1 MPDRRDP
8 APSRTVRPEPVVT
21 VSSVLPTV
29 REVLRMEPVARA
41 LPEVLTGRD
50 RLDAP
55 VRWVHVAETAEAARL
70 GSGGELLLATGVGW
84 PSDDA
89 ALRRLGRVLIEA
101 DVAGLVLELGPPM
114 PVAPSALVDEFE
126 AAGLPFAVLHREARF
141 VAITE
146 AVHARIIAE
155 QMAALRARDDIH
167 ALFTDLSL
175 RGSPADFIVE
185 QAARVLASPV
195 VLEDT
200 SHRVVAAAG
209 LDAGQRGG
217 EAELAQWEQR
227 SRSAHRGEGGGW
239 TIVPVEARGMRWGH
253 LVALPGEQHPAG
265 RSNVLEQAAVAL
277 ALSRLSDRDDDEW
290 TRRSHDA
297 LLSALLGRRFAGEGG
312 VTARFEAAGFPVAG
326 RTLAGAALR
335 LRSGTLPVAAAPRA
349 VEAARAAGADAVA
362 GRHPEQAGTLVVA
375 VSVGAGRGVSG
386 AAGGAVVGGALG
398 GSVRGGPGA
407 GPGGAAGGAVG
418 GGPSG
423 RSGGGLSDALFE
435 AIAEAVAGARLD
447 DPATVVAVG
456 SDARGITGLLSSLE
470 EAVELAAGSSARP
483 DARLGRRPVVQR
495 VQHRPL
501 LRLVNAFGSDPR
513 MLEHTEQMLRPLIE
527 HDLATGGDL
536 VDVLRAYLTH
546 PGNRTRAAAAS
557 HLSRSVFYQRIA
569 LIEELLGM
577 DLDDGET
584 VAALHAAVLARGRTA
599 R

>member
-8 APSRTVRPEPVVT
+8 KTGRTVRPEAPVPVAPAH
-21 VSSVLPTV
+21 SAVLPTV

-84 PSDDA
+84 PSDEA
-89 ALRRLGRVLIEA
+89 ALRRLGRVLVEA

-114 PVAPSALVDEFE
+114 PAAPAALVDEFRT
-126 AAGLPFAVLHREARF
+126 AGLPFAVLHREARF

-146 AVHARIIAE
+146 AVHSRIIAE
-155 QMAALRARDDIH
+155 QMGALRARDDIH

-185 QAARVLASPV
+185 QAARVLGSPV

-200 SHRVVAAAG
+200 GHRVVAAAG
-209 LDAGQRGG
+209 LDAGDRAG
-217 EAELAQWEQR
+217 EEADLADWEQR
-227 SRSAHRGEGGGW
+227 SRSAHRSGGGAW

-253 LVALPGEQHPAG
+253 LVALPGEPHPAG

-297 LLSALLGRRFAGEGG
+297 LLTALLGRRFAGEGG
-312 VTARFEAAGFPVAG
+312 VTARFEAAGFPVGG
-326 RTLAGAALR
+326 RTVAGVALR
-335 LRSGTLPVAAAPRA
+335 LRSGTLPVSAAPRV

-362 GRHPEQAGTLVVA
+362 GRHPEQAGVLVVA
-375 VSVGAGRGVSG
+375 VSARPGRT
-386 AAGGAVVGGALG
+386 LT
-398 GSVRGGPGA
+398 
-407 GPGGAAGGAVG
+407 
-418 GGPSG
+418 
-423 RSGGGLSDALFE
+423 DALF
-435 AIAEAVAGARLD
+435 ASLADAAGSARLD
-447 DPATVVAVG
+447 DPAAVVAVG
-456 SDARGITGLLSSLE
+456 SEARGITGMLSSLE
-470 EAVELAAGSSARP
+470 EAVELVAGAAARP
-483 DARLGRRPVVQR
+483 DARLGRGVVIQR

-501 LRLVNAFGSDPR
+501 LRLVNALGNDPR
-513 MLEHTEQMLRPLIE
+513 MLEHTEHLLRPLIE
-527 HDLATGGDL
+527 YDLATGGDL
-536 VDVLRAYLTH
+536 VEVLRAYLSH

-584 VAALHAAVLARGRTA
+584 VAALHAAVLARRPTPPA
-599 R
+599 